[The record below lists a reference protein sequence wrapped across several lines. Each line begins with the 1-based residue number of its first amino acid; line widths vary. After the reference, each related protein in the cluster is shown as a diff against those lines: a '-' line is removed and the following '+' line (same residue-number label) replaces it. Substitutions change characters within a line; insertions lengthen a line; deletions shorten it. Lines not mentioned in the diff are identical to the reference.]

1 MNGPEHY
8 HEAERLTDIAA
19 STQWENRG
27 DRAAVLATAQVH
39 ATLALA
45 PVAELAEV
53 VKELALLRATVQTA
67 LAGAEPI
74 GEHRDVVGDWAVN
87 GHTIARLR
95 NLIGGAS

>member
-8 HEAERLTDIAA
+8 REAERLLEINAGYPDVSAGMDRVIAA
-19 STQWENRG
+19 
-27 DRAAVLATAQVH
+27 AQVH
-39 ATLALA
+39 ATLALS